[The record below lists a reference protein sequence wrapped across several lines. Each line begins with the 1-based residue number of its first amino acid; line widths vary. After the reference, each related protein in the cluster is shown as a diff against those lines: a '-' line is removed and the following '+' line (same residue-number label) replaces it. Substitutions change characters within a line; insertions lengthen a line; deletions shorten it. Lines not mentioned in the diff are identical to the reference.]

1 MRPLAVS
8 GGEAVGK
15 RQGELRDGVGTGLG
29 DVVARDGHGVVVAN
43 AVIDVVLLHVAE
55 DGVILRHEWKAFFD
69 QVLVKEFGAEPLTVT
84 NGQHVRVRFAPQTMS
99 RASVLAEI
107 NQQCPALWSL
117 S

>member
-1 MRPLAVS
+1 MV
-8 GGEAVGK
+8 GEAVGK

-69 QVLVKEFGAEPLTVT
+69 QVLVKEFGAEPLDGHKWAT
-84 NGQHVRVRFAPQTMS
+84 
-99 RASVLAEI
+99 
-107 NQQCPALWSL
+107 CPCAFCTSDDEQGVCACPK
-117 S
+117 